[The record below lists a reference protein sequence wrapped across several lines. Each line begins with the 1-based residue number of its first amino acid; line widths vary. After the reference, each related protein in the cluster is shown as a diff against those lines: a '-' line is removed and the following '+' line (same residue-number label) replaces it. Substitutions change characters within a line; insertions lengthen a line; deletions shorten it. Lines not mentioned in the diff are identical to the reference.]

1 MQPDSFA
8 QQQDFIELPEEPS
21 GTAPPVQAW
30 VAAPVEA
37 RVAVDRTA
45 RSEANILQWKSYLP
59 EDCIRTMI
67 EMGWDVTT

>member
-21 GTAPPVQAW
+21 GTAPPV
-30 VAAPVEA
+30 EA

-45 RSEANILQWKSYLP
+45 RSEANILQWMSYLP
-59 EDCIRTMI
+59 EDCVRTMI
-67 EMGWDVTT
+67 EMGWDVST